1 MTNSSLRTRL
11 GIENENVAQASR
23 LIRDA
28 ANVGLIKLYDPDA
41 RRKNASYL
49 PFWA

>member
-1 MTNSSLRTRL
+1 MTNSSLRERL
-11 GIENENVAQASR
+11 GLEVENAAQASR
-23 LIRDA
+23 LIRESVKA
-28 ANVGLIKLYDPDA
+28 GLIRLYDPEA